1 MRVPLKLFS
10 FSFGIFFLTFA
21 QGQGV
26 DECRAFPSILHG
38 QLNIEQSVVEVK
50 CDPGFKS
57 SHTVIIC
64 INGTWQTPT
73 CELDEQSCVSPP
85 KVNNALIISKPQT
98 LYSSGSYV
106 NYKCLTN
113 FSMSGNSK
121 VECHDAKWEKAPTCE
136 ALCSKPLQIVNN
148 AILID
153 QIQSQR
159 KYSHGDTAHYECV
172 EDYESN
178 EQTIAKCDVQT
189 WIYPECIKKAQCTKP
204 TINLQFVTLLD
215 EKNTF
220 NNFDVLRYT
229 CNKPYDKIPNGTLIC
244 KAGKWNST
252 FDCTSSICPPPPMIE
267 DGDFNI
273 EQKTGEVITE
283 VSYLCQSYFV
293 LDKPNNYRCL
303 DGIWETPP
311 KCLKPCKITPD
322 IYKEY
327 NIKPILDDYIRHS
340 AEEVRLD
347 CNDGWTVGGFSRQS
361 YSKALCYDGE
371 LRIENKCTE
380 ENFFG

>member
-21 QGQGV
+21 QGQEKKESCTTPIIRNGKIHRDSSEKDIIYYSCNLGYKPYFGNWWGAAMCANGIWINEPRCIRV

-73 CELDEQSCVSPP
+73 CES
-85 KVNNALIISKPQT
+85 
-98 LYSSGSYV
+98 
-106 NYKCLTN
+106 
-113 FSMSGNSK
+113 
-121 VECHDAKWEKAPTCE
+121 
-136 ALCSKPLQIVNN
+136 LCSKPLQIVNN